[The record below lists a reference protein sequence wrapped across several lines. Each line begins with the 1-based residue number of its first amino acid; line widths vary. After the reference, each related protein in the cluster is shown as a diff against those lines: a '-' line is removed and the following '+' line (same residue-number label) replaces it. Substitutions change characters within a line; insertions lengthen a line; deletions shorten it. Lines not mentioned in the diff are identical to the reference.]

1 MALHD
6 KTQQYNTVEYKCNT
20 NTNTRTNA
28 NATTNANARTHTKT
42 NTFATHCNSVQI
54 QHNTIQHIQ
63 ENQVEMQMQIAFA
76 TRQRQMQ
83 YNTQHINITQHNKID
98 HYSTVHHLN
107 MSPGQMDL
115 VSFTC
120 CLGAVATVKRWAKAV
135 RLLGPRAATSGW
147 EMNFVMCSEQ
157 IFSQARHA

>member
-1 MALHD
+1 
-6 KTQQYNTVEYKCNT
+6 
-20 NTNTRTNA
+20 
-28 NATTNANARTHTKT
+28 
-42 NTFATHCNSVQI
+42 
-54 QHNTIQHIQ
+54 
-63 ENQVEMQMQIAFA
+63 
-76 TRQRQMQ
+76 MQ

-157 IFSQARHA
+157 IFFPGKACMIYFDIFTEDFCEEFKATSTLSFFEISYR